1 MEGPDPGRPRADAD
15 AFTVADPE
23 QARLLSDPRFQAA
36 MRPFLAREASAS
48 AAAAELGLDLN
59 AMLYRIRL
67 LLAAGL
73 LRVVREEKRQGRPIK
88 VYRSVHDAYF
98 VPYEA
103 TPFADLEERLWQ
115 QQLPEL
121 RELVRLQARLLRQG
135 GRHGQRLFRDAS
147 GETWVQSAA
156 AGDERI
162 DWLDPSQP
170 AALDFWTDLALDEAE
185 SREVQRRLYE
195 LLRTYSLDRR
205 QGAGQGL
212 AGRKRYRLN
221 VAFVPLEE

>member
-73 LRVVREEKRQGRPIK
+73 LRVVREEKRDGKLIRREVIIPH
-88 VYRSVHDAYF
+88 HD
-98 VPYEA
+98 
-103 TPFADLEERLWQ
+103 TLIER
-115 QQLPEL
+115 EDHVIVFCTHKN
-121 RELVRLQARLLRQG
+121 LVRKVEK
-135 GRHGQRLFRDAS
+135 LFQV
-147 GETWVQSAA
+147 GFTF
-156 AGDERI
+156 
-162 DWLDPSQP
+162 L
-170 AALDFWTDLALDEAE
+170 
-185 SREVQRRLYE
+185 
-195 LLRTYSLDRR
+195 
-205 QGAGQGL
+205 
-212 AGRKRYRLN
+212 
-221 VAFVPLEE
+221 